1 MGGCPGSAFLLGVLF
16 FLPKSRIANRG
27 SRWFTSR
34 KGSRGSPASRA
45 LLDPFERETERA
57 QSHLG
62 TYDDGIDKTQ
72 RAQVLLQLLVAF
84 GHSSGQRESVRRIIS
99 AAKSMLSRNA
109 ISRAGEGLPSSA
121 DSFRH
126 AKIAAIT
133 PRARLRPSSISF
145 SIGVLRKNLRQ
156 RKGATVYYFFS
167 H

>member
-1 MGGCPGSAFLLGVLF
+1 MRRSSFKFLESLKSPTRSCSFRPPSPVTTDPCGESRARQRRMATRF
-16 FLPKSRIANRG
+16 FPKPLNRY
-27 SRWFTSR
+27 TSR
-34 KGSRGSPASRA
+34 KGSTGSPSSRA
-45 LLDPFERETERA
+45 LPDQFERETERA

-126 AKIAAIT
+126 SKIEAMT
-133 PRARLRPSSISF
+133 
-145 SIGVLRKNLRQ
+145 
-156 RKGATVYYFFS
+156 
-167 H
+167 